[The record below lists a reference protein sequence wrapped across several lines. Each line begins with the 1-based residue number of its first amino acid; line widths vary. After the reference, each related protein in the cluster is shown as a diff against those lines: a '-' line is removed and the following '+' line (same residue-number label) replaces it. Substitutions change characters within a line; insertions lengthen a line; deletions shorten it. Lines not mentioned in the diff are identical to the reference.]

1 MTTAALRSAGLLGEM
16 DTFSIKMRRNE
27 ISDSL
32 KSFLGLKHWE
42 AIGQVKTDL
51 RIQLSSESIER
62 GQVEY
67 SERLTLLRNVK
78 VDVIESDVPAV
89 VVGVEEL

>member
-1 MTTAALRSAGLLGEM
+1 M
-16 DTFSIKMRRNE
+16 
-27 ISDSL
+27 
-32 KSFLGLKHWE
+32 
-42 AIGQVKTDL
+42 KTDL
-51 RIQLSSESIER
+51 RIQLSSESIGR

-89 VVGVEEL
+89 VVGVEELAQLMARRDEDFDQEGEWVDDEQEVRTRLQEHLDTAKLVKQG